1 MNRKNVT
8 GTLYID
14 LRKAFV
20 TVKHSCLLSKLPY
33 YGNCGTELSWI
44 SDYLFNRTQYVAYNN
59 YCSNL
64 ESVTLEVPQGSILG
78 PPLFIILV
86 NDAYQCLNKCT
97 MLMYADD
104 TVLLY
109 SASSSK
115 LIEERLKHEGNIL
128 FDWFNNNNLILNLK
142 PGKTELT
149 IYGTAR
155 NLATQH
161 KCNVEL
167 KGSKINH
174 ATHCEYLGVSLD
186 QHLTMSQQTTKI
198 YKRINQRL
206 KKLRRVRKNVT
217 NSTAETIYV
226 SMVEPISLYG
236 TPIYASI
243 YSYVNKFKKL
253 EDKAKKHCET
263 YQPR

>member
-8 GTLYID
+8 RTLYID

-20 TVKHSCLLSKLPY
+20 TVNHSCLLSKLPY
-33 YGNCGTELSWI
+33 YGICGTELSWI
-44 SDYLFNRTQYVAYNN
+44 SDYLFNRTQYVPYNN

-78 PPLFIILV
+78 APLFIILV
-86 NDAYQCLNKCT
+86 NAAYHCLNKCT

-115 LIEERLKHEGNIL
+115 LIEETLKHEGNIL

-149 IYGTAR
+149 IYGTSR

-161 KCNVEL
+161 EFNVEL

-174 ATHCEYLGVSLD
+174 ATLCEYLGVSLD

-206 KKLRRVRKNVT
+206 KQLRRVRKTVT

-236 TPIYASI
+236 TPIYACI
-243 YSYVNKFKKL
+243 YSYLNKL
-253 EDKAKKHCET
+253 
-263 YQPR
+263 